1 MITCGCCGHSGYL
14 DEDFFFDMLGEGS
27 WCVIRCSKC
36 GAELVFDPFC
46 YIDVNVLVANETYW
60 DEG

>member
-1 MITCGCCGHSGYL
+1 MITCGCCGHSGYI
-14 DEDFFFDMLGEGS
+14 DEDFFFNMLGEDC
-27 WCVIRCSKC
+27 WAVLKCDKC

-46 YIDVNVLVANETYW
+46 YIDVDNLVANETYW

>member
-1 MITCGCCGHSGYL
+1 MITCGCCGHSGYI
-14 DEDFFFDMLGEGS
+14 DEDFFFDTLGEGH
-27 WCVIRCSKC
+27 WCVLRCDKC

-46 YIDVNVLVANETYW
+46 YIDVDSLVTNETNW